1 MESLANI
8 QEIRRIILETIAKPS
23 GGYSIGNLKHTVI
36 KSEDQNRFLVV
47 RTGWYQGKNYY
58 GIMQDIELQDGKVLI
73 HKNGAD
79 EELAEELEE
88 AGVPANA
95 IIKSYQQ

>member
-1 MESLANI
+1 
-8 QEIRRIILETIAKPS
+8 
-23 GGYSIGNLKHTVI
+23 
-36 KSEDQNRFLVV
+36 
-47 RTGWYQGKNYY
+47 
-58 GIMQDIELQDGKVLI
+58 MQDIELQDGKVLI
-73 HKNGAD
+73 HKDGAD